1 MSLTPR
7 SILLLLAALGVDA
20 CASTPEPAP
29 QTAQRTRRR
38 RRRPPAAPAD
48 VTTTTTT
55 TASTATSSTTET
67 ATVTIAPDAAPRT
80 DGLTL
85 PPTAR
90 RVGAGSFEPRP
101 NAPSIGSP
109 VVAPPNAAS
118 HPLTPRWTGTRAAPR
133 IVCEGEGS
141 PVRPST
147 QSPYDP
153 TNAMIVRAFL
163 PVERAVLACRPPMN
177 REGRVPVRM
186 LFSGNGL
193 PIEINLSSDVSRA
206 QGICLATALCNV
218 HMGAFRAPNAT
229 VNYGFVAAVV
239 ATEEEPTTPQEE

>member
-1 MSLTPR
+1 MSLTAR
-7 SILLLLAALGVDA
+7 SILLLVAALGVDA

-38 RRRPPAAPAD
+38 RRRPPAAAAG

-67 ATVTIAPDAAPRT
+67 ATVTIAPDPS
-80 DGLTL
+80 GLTL
-85 PPTAR
+85 PPTVR
-90 RVGAGSFEPRP
+90 RVGAGSFEPRA

-133 IVCEGEGS
+133 LVCEGEGS

-193 PIEINLSSDVSRA
+193 PIEVNLSADVTRA
-206 QGICLATALCNV
+206 QGICLGTALCNV

-239 ATEEEPTTPQEE
+239 ATEDEPTAPQEE

>member
-1 MSLTPR
+1 MPLSPR
-7 SILLLLAALGVDA
+7 SLLVLLAALGVDA
-20 CASTPEPAP
+20 CASTPDPAP
-29 QTAQRTRRR
+29 QTAQRPRRR
-38 RRRPPAAPAD
+38 RRRPPAAAGAATPT
-48 VTTTTTT
+48 TTTTTT
-55 TASTATSSTTET
+55 TATTATSSTTET
-67 ATVTIAPDAAPRT
+67 AT
-80 DGLTL
+80 LTL
-85 PPTAR
+85 APTVR

-118 HPLTPRWTGTRAAPR
+118 HPLTARWTGTRAAPR
-133 IVCEGEGS
+133 IVCDGEGS

-163 PVERAVLACRPPMN
+163 PVERQVLACHPPMN

-186 LFSGNGL
+186 LFAGNGI
-193 PIEINLSSDVSRA
+193 PIEINLSSDVTRA
-206 QGICLATALCNV
+206 QGICLGTALCNV
-218 HMGAFRAPNAT
+218 HLGAFRAPNAT

-239 ATEEEPTTPQEE
+239 ATEEEPTAPQEE